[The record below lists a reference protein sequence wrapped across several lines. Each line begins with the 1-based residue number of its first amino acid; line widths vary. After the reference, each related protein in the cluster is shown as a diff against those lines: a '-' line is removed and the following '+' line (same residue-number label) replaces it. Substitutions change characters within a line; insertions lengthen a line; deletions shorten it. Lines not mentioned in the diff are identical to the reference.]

1 MKKEGGTKV
10 GNFLRNVKGIAPSIL
25 QLAGTITGV
34 DGLND
39 LADKIKGSDTI
50 KQEDKDVALELL
62 KMDLVEMQEVTKR
75 WESDNLTDSFLSKNV
90 RPMALIFLTLFMTF
104 IIFTDSKEL
113 WKFDVKDSYISLLE
127 TLLLAVYL
135 AYFGSRG
142 VEKYQKIKK

>member
-75 WESDNLTDSFLSKNV
+75 WESDKC
-90 RPMALIFLTLFMTF
+90 
-104 IIFTDSKEL
+104 
-113 WKFDVKDSYISLLE
+113 
-127 TLLLAVYL
+127 L
-135 AYFGSRG
+135 AY
-142 VEKYQKIKK
+142 